1 MSLSSGRTLMTKLL
15 VESKELIAHAPVLCY
30 FNPQLPETLHVD
42 ASGVG
47 VGVAL
52 LQNDQPVAFYSN
64 TLTETEQRYAVIEKE
79 CLTIRLAFAKWGS
92 LCNDAQL
99 LRNVTCN

>member
-1 MSLSSGRTLMTKLL
+1 MDELTWQSF
-15 VESKELIAHAPVLCY
+15 VESKEFIAYATVLGY
-30 FNPQLPETLHVD
+30 FNSQLLATLQVAALGVAVD
-42 ASGVG
+42 G
-47 VGVAL
+47 AL
-52 LQNDQPVAFYSN
+52 LQYDQQVAFNSN
-64 TLTETEQRYAVIEKE
+64 TLTETKQKYAVIEKE